1 MSAIDYDSIDA
12 WAPSL
17 AAALQSHVPPSI
29 WQELKLACPE
39 YVEDA
44 RRHLFELT
52 DEEAV
57 IETVIAWIQSNTLL
71 TYHGSRLTDADVA
84 SIRSVGLV
92 PLQATERRNRLV
104 RALSS
109 HPEWLSAAPRLET
122 TLQAHGP
129 GNAAGRREG
138 AVHLTL
144 SKAGLVGSFSHY
156 LTHGSEF
163 DQHVTHALLGDDGF
177 DLLARDGTPTLFQIA
192 VPGALALE
200 AAHPI
205 FTLDDL
211 RARGDLPNIVRQF
224 LEAWSYSLAH
234 PGFQPGTL
242 KVDCGIRFR
251 STVSAT
257 WIVGV
262 ELLKV

>member
-17 AAALQSHVPPSI
+17 ATALHSHVPPSI
-29 WQELKLACPE
+29 WPELKSARPE

-52 DEEAV
+52 DREAV
-57 IETVIAWIQSNTLL
+57 IETVIEWIQSNTLL

-84 SIRSVGLV
+84 SIRSVGLI
-92 PLQATERRNRLV
+92 PLKATERRNRIL

-109 HPEWLSAAPRLET
+109 QPEWLSAAPRLET
-122 TLQAHGP
+122 ALQAHGP

-138 AVHLTL
+138 EVHLTL
-144 SKAGLVGSFSHY
+144 SKAGLVSGFNHY
-156 LTHGSEF
+156 LTHGAEF
-163 DQHVTHALLGDDGF
+163 DQHVAHALLGQDAVE
-177 DLLARDGTPTLFQIA
+177 LLARDGSSTLLQVA

-211 RARGDLPNIVRQF
+211 RARGDVPNIVRQF
-224 LEAWSYSLAH
+224 LEAWSYRLAH

-251 STVSAT
+251 TTVPAT

-262 ELLKV
+262 ELLGV